1 MIKAKKDDIVTVV
14 ATKTGMTQKDVK
26 EVYEALFDTI
36 EECIL
41 KGYAVPLGKVGNLVI
56 RNVKATPAKERLNL
70 RTMEKYMADAV
81 PEHNKVGFRPTKG
94 LKEALKEKTL
104 GNPFDI

>member
-1 MIKAKKDDIVTVV
+1 MILTVV

-26 EVYEALFDTI
+26 EVYDALFDTI

-56 RNVKATPAKERLNL
+56 RNVKVTPAKERLNL

-94 LKEALKEKTL
+94 LKEALKEK
-104 GNPFDI
+104 NSWQPV

>member
-41 KGYAVPLGKVGNLVI
+41 KGYAVPLGKPIVTGKQIGRAHV
-56 RNVKATPAKERLNL
+56 
-70 RTMEKYMADAV
+70 
-81 PEHNKVGFRPTKG
+81 
-94 LKEALKEKTL
+94 
-104 GNPFDI
+104 